1 LQGIEEFT
9 VTWRLAPIIG
19 LVALLCPAVAKAQTN
34 LDQGKT
40 PSQIFANA
48 CVECH
53 KEPRGLAK
61 GRSASALTEFLREH
75 YTTNGQ
81 QAASLAAYVL
91 GGRSADTPP
100 PATQGHGPKPVPE
113 RASVEEPKP
122 NRQGRFSGKP
132 EERSTRNPPVPTT
145 RPGELASPNEQPS
158 IMRPVV
164 APAATAHNRRKDQRV
179 PAAPTP
185 SEPDGL
191 QAPAAAVVEPAGS
204 GEPSNRE
211 SGREQSSPA
220 TSAAPTQAAPAEPA
234 PAATGENSAAPR
246 DQVPD

>member
-1 LQGIEEFT
+1 
-9 VTWRLAPIIG
+9 VTWRLVPIIG

-53 KEPRGLAK
+53 KEPRGLAR

-100 PATQGHGPKPVPE
+100 PAPQGHGPKPVPE

-122 NRQGRFSGKP
+122 NRQGRPSGKP
-132 EERSTRNPPVPTT
+132 EERSTRNPAA
-145 RPGELASPNEQPS
+145 RPSEPAIPNEQPS
-158 IMRPVV
+158 VMRPVV
-164 APAATAHNRRKDQRV
+164 APAATAHSRRKDQRV

-185 SEPDGL
+185 SEPDGM
-191 QAPAAAVVEPAGS
+191 QAPAAAVVEPASS
-204 GEPSNRE
+204 GEPSNHE

-220 TSAAPTQAAPAEPA
+220 TSAAPTRAVPAESVPA
-234 PAATGENSAAPR
+234 PSGENSAAPR

>member
-1 LQGIEEFT
+1 
-9 VTWRLAPIIG
+9 VTWRLVPIIG
-19 LVALLCPAVAKAQTN
+19 LVALLCPVVAKAQTN

-53 KEPRGLAK
+53 KEPRGLAR
-61 GRSASALTEFLREH
+61 GRSASALTDFLREH

-100 PATQGHGPKPVPE
+100 PAAQGRGPKPVPE

-132 EERSTRNPPVPTT
+132 EDHSTRNPPGSTA
-145 RPGELASPNEQPS
+145 RPGELASPSEQPS

-164 APAATAHNRRKDQRV
+164 GSAATAHNRRKDQRV
-179 PAAPTP
+179 PAPTP
-185 SEPDGL
+185 SEPDMGI
-191 QAPAAAVVEPAGS
+191 QTPAAAAEPAGS
-204 GEPSNRE
+204 GEPPNRE
-211 SGREQSSPA
+211 PAREQGSP
-220 TSAAPTQAAPAEPA
+220 TSAAPTEAAPAESG
-234 PAATGENSAAPR
+234 PAASGDNSAAPR
-246 DQVPD
+246 DHIPD

>member
-1 LQGIEEFT
+1 

-19 LVALLCPAVAKAQTN
+19 LVALLCPALAKAQTN

-53 KEPRGLAK
+53 KDPHVLAR
-61 GRSASALTEFLREH
+61 GRSASTLTEFLREH

-100 PATQGHGPKPVPE
+100 PAAQGRGPKPVPE

-122 NRQGRFSGKP
+122 TNRQGRFSGKP
-132 EERSTRNPPVPTT
+132 EEHSTRTPPGVTA
-145 RPGELASPNEQPS
+145 RPGEQASPSEQPS

-164 APAATAHNRRKDQRV
+164 GPAATAHNRRKDQRV
-179 PAAPTP
+179 PAPTP
-185 SEPDGL
+185 SEPDIGI
-191 QAPAAAVVEPAGS
+191 QTPAAAAEPNGS
-204 GEPSNRE
+204 SEPPNREPSRDH
-211 SGREQSSPA
+211 SPA
-220 TSAAPTQAAPAEPA
+220 HSAAPADAAPAEAA
-234 PAATGENSAAPR
+234 PAASGENSAGPR
-246 DQVPD
+246 DHIPD